1 MNALKITWTAD
12 SEARIY
18 PRQPTQ
24 GFWLRPSPQPLS
36 FRGAAPMASV
46 HSPNK
51 WCLGVLGAVGAG
63 GTRISHL
70 PEETE
75 APTRKRDPPEF
86 AELGRG
92 GEPHLLEFLKA
103 LLSFAASFPSP
114 TPDTPPPKSLLLSL
128 RGLGPQRSL
137 DRATIFKKMIWS

>member
-18 PRQPTQ
+18 PRRPTQ
-24 GFWLRPSPQPLS
+24 GFWLRPAPQPLS

-51 WCLGVLGAVGAG
+51 WCLGVLGAMGAG

-75 APTRKRDPPEF
+75 ALTRKGTHRSLP
-86 AELGRG
+86 LGRG

-137 DRATIFKKMIWS
+137 DRAAIKKKMIWS